1 MEEDYRENF
10 IFYRD
15 FQTTHSAIPL
25 KAGGTITVSMG
36 YKIFKSVDY
45 TRPEW
50 FGFAE
55 DMEWILLE
63 KGGALSGFA
72 LGFAATL
79 VTLMSF

>member
-1 MEEDYRENF
+1 
-10 IFYRD
+10 
-15 FQTTHSAIPL
+15 
-25 KAGGTITVSMG
+25 MG

-63 KGGALSGFA
+63 KGGALSGLA

-79 VTLMSF
+79 VALFSF